1 MAKAGCNGAGMQNN
15 PQGMFR
21 PSFCAFGVPSRNIG
35 GPGEGNKAANPAEV
49 PVKDGSDAA
58 LCAFLLFIRE
68 RGKSIFR
75 HYFLCVQLYYSAIW
89 GLVLML

>member
-35 GPGEGNKAANPAEV
+35 GPGEGNKAANPAEA
-49 PVKDGSDAA
+49 PVKDESGAA
-58 LCAFLLFIRE
+58 LCAFLLFISE
-68 RGKSIFR
+68 GGKAFLGIIF
-75 HYFLCVQLYYSAIW
+75 YVFNFIIQLF
-89 GLVLML
+89 GDCF